1 MFRMV
6 RSFISL
12 ICKKN
17 LPHIFLSQEERKKIG
32 GTLFIEFQ
40 YCKMKPGTEIQ
51 DLAPED
57 GIDCWL
63 DDSLYLYIGDI
74 DVFMEEYADIFN
86 CGIYYNDNNHN
97 LERGLDLY
105 GNTYYSPDQVGTI
118 TAEIL
123 ESKATD
129 YEILI
134 DWLKKVKN
142 YNGFYISGI

>member
-1 MFRMV
+1 MFQIFH
-6 RSFISL
+6 SH
-12 ICKKN
+12 
-17 LPHIFLSQEERKKIG
+17 HIFRSQEERKKIG

-40 YCKMKPGTEIQ
+40 YCKMKLGTRIQ
-51 DLAPED
+51 DLVPED

-74 DVFMEEYADIFN
+74 DIFIEEYADIFN
-86 CGIYYNDNNHN
+86 CGIYYNDNNHK
-97 LERGLDLY
+97 LERGLELY
-105 GNTYYSPDQVGTI
+105 GATYYSPDQVETI

-123 ESKATD
+123 ERKATD
-129 YEILI
+129 YEILL

>member
-1 MFRMV
+1 MFQIFH
-6 RSFISL
+6 SH
-12 ICKKN
+12 
-17 LPHIFLSQEERKKIG
+17 HIFRSQEERKKIG

-40 YCKMKPGTEIQ
+40 YCKMKPGTRIQ
-51 DLAPED
+51 DLVPED

-74 DVFMEEYADIFN
+74 DIFIEEYADIFN
-86 CGIYYNDNNHN
+86 CGIYYNDNNHK
-97 LERGLDLY
+97 LERGLELY
-105 GNTYYSPDQVGTI
+105 GATYYSPDQVETI

-123 ESKATD
+123 ESKTTD

>member
-1 MFRMV
+1 MFHMV
-6 RSFISL
+6 RSFISP
-12 ICKKN
+12 IWKKN

-40 YCKMKPGTEIQ
+40 YCNMKPGTKIQ
-51 DLAPED
+51 DLLPED

-63 DDSLYLYIGDI
+63 DDSLYVYIGDI
-74 DVFMEEYADIFN
+74 DIFIEEYADIFH
-86 CGIYYNDNNHN
+86 CGIYYSDNNHK
-97 LERGLDLY
+97 LERGLELY
-105 GNTYYSPDQVGTI
+105 GTTYYSPDQVESI

-123 ESKATD
+123 ESKVTD